1 MRSATSLICTP
12 AIKIKMLL
20 NLPSI
25 ILVGLY
31 WSSLMWR
38 HWPCYCHFQNRLT
51 GNLHGPCGRP
61 GARGCIFTKCNRVRK
76 SSSFQ
81 VNLNLKPNPNPYC
94 NLMLTPE
101 PKVWKKVIQYHE
113 LKRATTTAK
122 TKVAKVRV
130 ELKTFA
136 TSNLKHSP
144 RPECPWQLID
154 KVNVLWQSHLQK
166 LLVFR
171 IRLHFVN
178 MPRGHLRWVR
188 IRTGSDCN
196 FFENWRIRTGSDWK
210 NLLYWCDYSNHIKH
224 VSCNVIF
231 QIG

>member
-1 MRSATSLICTP
+1 LTPVPAPDFGFMHNSVSGSAPAPPKFVDSGRSPIRFRDHLQQGSPTFLRLRTTSATSLICTP

-94 NLMLTPE
+94 NLMLTPK
-101 PKVWKKVIQYHE
+101 P
-113 LKRATTTAK
+113 
-122 TKVAKVRV
+122 
-130 ELKTFA
+130 
-136 TSNLKHSP
+136 N
-144 RPECPWQLID
+144 PW
-154 KVNVLWQSHLQK
+154 
-166 LLVFR
+166 
-171 IRLHFVN
+171 
-178 MPRGHLRWVR
+178 
-188 IRTGSDCN
+188 T
-196 FFENWRIRTGSDWK
+196 
-210 NLLYWCDYSNHIKH
+210 
-224 VSCNVIF
+224 
-231 QIG
+231 